1 MKDELFYILDT
12 TLQGFYYTVE
22 DQKNCF
28 NEPFISIHIATSNYE
43 IHNVRGQ
50 FYNHISMK
58 LTPKFELSFQAFCG
72 QGGQSIYRSVD
83 KSNPNESWLALKS
96 EKIPFR
102 TPKPNSEAVLKAF
115 QKVCERYIEKLI
127 EINDRGLLRSEN
139 LAHTQSLLAPDMKR
153 K

>member
-1 MKDELFYILDT
+1 MKTELLEILDN
-12 TLQGFYYTVE
+12 TLAGFYYTVE

-28 NEPFISIHIATSNYE
+28 NEAFISIHIATSNHE

-50 FYNHISMK
+50 FHNHISMK
-58 LTPKFELSFQAFCG
+58 LTPKFELSFQGYCG
-72 QGGQSIYRSVD
+72 CGGQAIYRSVD
-83 KSNPNESWLALKS
+83 KSNPKESWLALKS
-96 EKIPFR
+96 EKISFR
-102 TPKPNSEAVLKAF
+102 TPQRNKEAVLKAF

-139 LAHTQSLLAPDMKR
+139 LAHTQSLLAPDVKR